1 MIQTIS
7 LEVKQRPDGKPV
19 VDLLGRREALDGPVE
34 EAVHEDET
42 GETRPHPH
50 DHLEGRAGV
59 VDQLE
64 ARGGDVMLSNLIFRS
79 HGEILRNEQI

>member
-1 MIQTIS
+1 M
-7 LEVKQRPDGKPV
+7 KQRTDDKPV

-42 GETRPHPH
+42 GKTRPHPH

-64 ARGGDVMLSNLIFRS
+64 VRWGGEKVSSAVSSGTSHRG
-79 HGEILRNEQI
+79 